1 MWAGSIKAA
10 SLAVLF
16 ACCSASIAEDLGAV
30 GPTWPIQERDLV
42 QVMQERAAVKQ
53 RSGEIEQLQGAL
65 QKRAKAYADRPTRLG
80 LARAAQVRSW
90 TLDPAVSVPY
100 DIKDASGKVL
110 IPAGTR
116 VNPLDRMAL
125 SRKLVF
131 LDADDPEQ
139 LAWLGRRAAV
149 FRDRHKVILTG
160 GSISQATEIL
170 GGRVWFDQTGKLV
183 QEFGI
188 KAVPAIVAQDGR
200 LLRIQEIPP
209 GK

>member
-16 ACCSASIAEDLGAV
+16 GCCSASFAEDLGAV

-42 QVMQERAAVKQ
+42 QVMQERAAAKQ
-53 RSGEIEQLQGAL
+53 RSGEIEQQRSAL
-65 QKRAKAYADRPTRLG
+65 QKRAKAYADRPTSLG
-80 LARAAQVRSW
+80 LARAARERSW
-90 TLDPAVSVPY
+90 ALDPAVAVPY
-100 DIKDASGKVL
+100 DIKDARGKVL

-131 LDADDPEQ
+131 VDASDPEQ
-139 LAWLGRRAAV
+139 LAWLGRRATH
-149 FRDRHKVILTG
+149 FRDRHKVVLTG
-160 GSISQATEIL
+160 GSISQAAEIL
-170 GGRVWFDQTGKLV
+170 GGRVWFDQEGKLV

-200 LLRIQEIPP
+200 LLRIQEVPP